1 MSVLSADVTCY
12 IKEKHEKEK
21 QLCAHSSPGQPAIP
35 ELIRNISL
43 SGVELPHD
51 VLLVVCSRL
60 TASPLALAAAAAFA
74 STSRAA
80 LAAVQPG
87 IAAHERWRARIGTLC
102 QHLAMA
108 PARLRATRRIHPTPA
123 LRATDMASLARLL
136 DCGAVPSL
144 ERLDL
149 SGKSLGDEGVR
160 PVLDPRS

>member
-1 MSVLSADVTCY
+1 MRG
-12 IKEKHEKEK
+12 IKRSIDGALGSHG
-21 QLCAHSSPGQPAIP
+21 AW
-35 ELIRNISL
+35 
-43 SGVELPHD
+43 
-51 VLLVVCSRL
+51 LLDEW
-60 TASPLALAAAAAFA
+60 PLL
-74 STSRAA
+74 
-80 LAAVQPG
+80 
-87 IAAHERWRARIGTLC
+87 RARIGTLC